1 MTFHTYFRKMLGKP
15 LRTTADRSAL
25 HRAASW
31 MHMGSREQVH
41 GNSRMERKGLAGANR
56 SNGSPASSETIF
68 ELLGSSANAAYDTS
82 AYERPDASTLTDR
95 NDLLAILNEQY
106 YQALESPY
114 FLPNSEWVGSS
125 ATGIPGLG
133 KGAVRERDRADDDSS
148 SIHSLLSDIE
158 VLEEAFDKLHEG
170 SVTDLAGHD
179 AVPEILRLFAP
190 REYHASAARRV
201 GMAPPPV
208 ARRDHHTL
216 AIDSPLAALNSHT
229 HIHHESNE

>member
-1 MTFHTYFRKMLGKP
+1 
-15 LRTTADRSAL
+15 
-25 HRAASW
+25 
-31 MHMGSREQVH
+31 MGLREQVH
-41 GNSRMERKGLAGANR
+41 GQSRMERRGLAGSDR
-56 SNGSPASSETIF
+56 SDYSPESSKAIL

-82 AYERPDASTLTDR
+82 AYERPGASTHSDR
-95 NDLLAILNEQY
+95 DDLLAALNEQY

-133 KGAVRERDRADDDSS
+133 KGTVGEQIRADDDSS
-148 SIHSLLSDIE
+148 SIHSLLSDID
-158 VLEEAFDKLHEG
+158 VLEEAFDSLHEG

-179 AVPEILRLFAP
+179 TVPEILRLFAP
-190 REYHASAARRV
+190 AEYHASAARRV

-216 AIDSPLAALNSHT
+216 AIDSPLAALNT
-229 HIHHESNE
+229 HIRHESNE